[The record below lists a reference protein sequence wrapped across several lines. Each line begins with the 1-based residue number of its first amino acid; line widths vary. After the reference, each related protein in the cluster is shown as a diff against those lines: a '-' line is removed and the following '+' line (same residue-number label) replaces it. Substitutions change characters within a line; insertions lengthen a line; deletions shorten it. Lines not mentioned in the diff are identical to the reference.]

1 MLLDTETAS
10 VPEIYSTMI
19 RAITPRPIAWVSTIS
34 PAGVT
39 NLAPFSFFSG
49 VGSAPAS
56 LMFSVVNKK
65 DGSQKDTM
73 RNIEANKQFVVNVVP
88 FGIAES
94 MAITA
99 GEFPYEESEFDAA
112 NLTTQ
117 PSLRVAP
124 PRVAESP
131 IHIECE
137 LYQVVNVG
145 EGPSSANV
153 VIGKILLFDIDD
165 AVLDADSKIDPDKV
179 DTIGRM
185 GGRAYCRT
193 GERFII
199 NPTS

>member
-99 GEFPYEESEFDAA
+99 GEFPYEESVSYTHLRAHETKA
-112 NLTTQ
+112 NLVCRLLLEKKC
-117 PSLRVAP
+117 PS
-124 PRVAESP
+124 
-131 IHIECE
+131 
-137 LYQVVNVG
+137 
-145 EGPSSANV
+145 
-153 VIGKILLFDIDD
+153 
-165 AVLDADSKIDPDKV
+165 
-179 DTIGRM
+179 
-185 GGRAYCRT
+185 
-193 GERFII
+193 
-199 NPTS
+199 